1 MRRLCSTDLASAQ
14 VIDDSFFAAVY
25 ALGEL
30 KARVEVDLAKSVVR
44 IEGDDREWPF
54 DLEPIERSLLLAG
67 GMVNA
72 YLKHGRELYA
82 AK

>member
-1 MRRLCSTDLASAQ
+1 MCSTDLASAQ
-14 VIDDSFFAAVY
+14 VTDDSFFAAVD
-25 ALGEL
+25 ALEL
-30 KARVEVDLAKSVVR
+30 EARVEVDLAKSVVR
-44 IEGDDREWPF
+44 IEGEDREWSF
-54 DLEPIERSLLLAG
+54 ALEPIERSLLLAG

>member
-1 MRRLCSTDLASAQ
+1 MPDLGSADYRSAQ
-14 VIDDSFFAAVY
+14 VTDDSFFAAVD

-54 DLEPIERSLLLAG
+54 ALEPIERSLLLAG

>member
-1 MRRLCSTDLASAQ
+1 MRCLCSADLLSAQ
-14 VIDDSFFAAVY
+14 VTDDSFFAAIDE
-25 ALGEL
+25 LGEL

-54 DLEPIERSLLLAG
+54 ALEPIERSLLLAG
-67 GMVNA
+67 GMVHA
-72 YLKHGRELYA
+72 YLKHGSKLYA